1 MYPHSI
7 HLRLR
12 RAGLLLSA
20 LLLCCVASAQTAD
33 MADTAEKLADYAR
46 NIITFNREHPQE
58 KVYLHMDNRSYFI
71 GDTIWFKAY
80 VMNATTLHPTQQS
93 GVLYLELLNEMGVEV
108 AHKKMRLENG
118 MCHGSF
124 ILGDDYRTGYYEIRA
139 YTRYMLNWGNDYS
152 KLSFVGEI
160 FSEKEGPAYAEL
172 YESTDP
178 RSLPSFS
185 EYSSISVDLN
195 APYEEL
201 TPLRDQIVPDPNLFI
216 FSRVFPVYTR
226 PEVPGEYKK
235 EMELY
240 PYHTKLVLPEETNY
254 ELRPN
259 NLKLSFFPEG
269 GALVAGVP
277 SLVAFEATDQWGRKC
292 EVEGRITEGKKNT
305 VTNIKTT
312 SRGRGVFPLSPTSG
326 KEYHAHVT
334 FRGKEYS
341 FELPEVEPAG
351 CVLRLR
357 PPMVGG
363 DMTFQILCPEDIP
376 SEPLAWTL
384 QCRGALTDYDTL
396 SSRAST
402 TFVVPKENL
411 KTGVNQLTVFD
422 TKGNVLADR
431 LFFVCPPSKPTILAA
446 SQLPD
451 SLQPYEKV
459 DLKFQLQSAS
469 GWPTQG
475 LFSLSVTDAKEF
487 DHDTYDTRDIRS
499 ELLLTSDIKGFVE
512 DVDSYFCH
520 ASDNAMVADID
531 MLMRIQGWRHHKR
544 NRGWRR
550 YNWHVM
556 SGAEP
561 FEYKYTPEKGLGID
575 GYIISEDITR
585 KGRLTTPDIY
595 DRIPNLKVHASLEAN
610 GASINETGY
619 ADSTASY
626 SISFTPIFYGE
637 VPMTITLEDTLN
649 HVSRK
654 RKKEKGRL
662 TNSQVVINRAF
673 SPKPLPYSHYQHK
686 SPSEDIWFDVSV
698 SSDDY
703 SAEQSLQEVKI
714 KKRRTR
720 SWDIHYDRPELT
732 VDYTKEWNFIIDR
745 GTPWGNGRRQISNKN
760 DEEYRMNFPCLSY
773 SLARLNA
780 KHGATV
786 KDDSVYNQYNDYR
799 KQRYIAPYIMPK
811 TIRVYSNQLGRDVSI
826 GNAESSQYRY
836 YMVVEHFTRA
846 ESPQHAPYLSKHGI
860 RHTFYEGYSHSCEF
874 YERDYSDCALPDT
887 ADYRRTL
894 HWDPDIWT
902 DNLGRASV
910 TFYNNSHTKHLHIR
924 AEGFTRNGEFI
935 VYDSEQKQ

>member
-1 MYPHSI
+1 MYHHSI
-7 HLRLR
+7 HLSLR

-20 LLLCCVASAQTAD
+20 LLLCCVTSAQTT
-33 MADTAEKLADYAR
+33 DTAEKLADYAR

-93 GVLYLELLNEMGVEV
+93 GVLYVELLNEMGVEV

-118 MCHGSF
+118 MCHGNF
-124 ILGDDYRTGYYEIRA
+124 ILKEEFRTGYYEIRA
-139 YTRYMLNWGNDYS
+139 YTRYMLNWGNDYIIHDIGAIS
-152 KLSFVGEI
+152 SA
-160 FSEKEGPAYAEL
+160 KEGPMYCTL
-172 YESTDP
+172 YPSDDP
-178 RSLPSFS
+178 RSLPEVW
-185 EYSSISVDLN
+185 EYSSYSTSFD
-195 APYEEL
+195 APIEEQL
-201 TPLRDQIVPDPNLFI
+201 ANREQTVPDPNLFI
-216 FSRVFPVYTR
+216 FSRVFPIYTR
-226 PEVPGEYKK
+226 PETSGVYRK
-235 EMELY
+235 EMESY
-240 PYHTKLVLPEETNY
+240 PYHTRLTLPQETEY
-254 ELRPN
+254 ELRSD
-259 NLKLSFFPEG
+259 NLDLSFFPEG
-269 GALVAGVP
+269 GSLVAGVP

-305 VTNIKTT
+305 LTNIKTA
-312 SRGRGVFPLSPTSG
+312 SRGRGVFPLNPISG
-326 KEYHAHVT
+326 KEYYAHVT
-334 FRGKEYS
+334 FRGKEYR
-341 FELPEVEPAG
+341 FELPEVEPTG

-363 DMTFQILCPEDIP
+363 GMTFQILCPEDMP

-396 SSRAST
+396 SSRANT

-431 LFFVCPPSKPTILAA
+431 LFFVCPPSKPTVLTA
-446 SQLPD
+446 SQFPD

-512 DVDSYFCH
+512 DVDSYFRH

-550 YNWHVM
+550 YNWYDM
-556 SGAEP
+556 SGVEP
-561 FEYKYTPEKGLGID
+561 FNYKYTPEEGLGID
-575 GYIISEDITR
+575 GYIISEDVTR
-585 KGRLTTPDIY
+585 KGNLLSPHTY
-595 DRIPNLKVHASLEAN
+595 DRIPNLKVHASLDAN
-610 GASINETGY
+610 GASINEIGH
-619 ADSTASY
+619 ADSTATY
-626 SISFTPIFYGE
+626 SISFGPVFYGE
-637 VPMTITLEDTLN
+637 VPMTITLEDTLS
-649 HVSRK
+649 HTSRR
-654 RKKEKGRL
+654 RKKKSRL
-662 TNSQVVINRAF
+662 ANSQVVINRVF
-673 SPKPLPYSHYQHK
+673 SPKPIPYSHYQHK
-686 SPSEDIWFDVSV
+686 SPSEDIWFGLSA
-698 SSDDY
+698 SSDIY
-703 SAEQSLQEVKI
+703 SAEQELQEVKI

-720 SWDIHYDRPELT
+720 SWDIHYDRPEMV

-745 GTPWGNGRRQISNKN
+745 GTPWANGRRTIGNKH
-760 DEEYRMNFPCLSY
+760 DSEFYMCFPWLSY
-773 SLARLNA
+773 SLGRLNA
-780 KHGATV
+780 RHSATV
-786 KDDSVYNQYNDYR
+786 KDDSVYYQYNDDSKERFYT
-799 KQRYIAPYIMPK
+799 PYIMPK
-811 TIRVYSNQLGRDVSI
+811 TIKVYSNQLGREGVK
-826 GNAESSQYRY
+826 GNIDYSQYRY

-894 HWDPDIWT
+894 HWDPDVWT

-910 TFYNNSHTKHLHIR
+910 SFYNNKQTKKLHVR

-935 VYDSEQKQ
+935 VYDSEQK